1 MTSCLLQESSLWV
14 QSSLRTCPLVALGA
28 SSLSSAETLVQR
40 AWPLAAFEL
49 FCLLE
54 TEVGL
59 EEEVMP
65 TVWGRIPIRKGGIFF
80 LRCGAHGEL
89 GMRTVLWAHELG
101 MRTDNAQDCLT
112 PFPQPNSG
120 PALSLHLLIFLK
132 RTGGWEPCLSDLS
145 CPKES
150 SCSLIPGACFPKSC
164 LGHLGETPPLCFP
177 LCKCFGV

>member
-65 TVWGRIPIRKGGIFF
+65 TVWGRIPVRKCGIFF
-80 LRCGAHGEL
+80 CDVGAHGEL
-89 GMRTVLWAHELG
+89 GMRTVLWPHELG

-112 PFPQPNSG
+112 PFPQPNSWASTIL
-120 PALSLHLLIFLK
+120 ALAHLLEVYWGMGTVPF
-132 RTGGWEPCLSDLS
+132 
-145 CPKES
+145 
-150 SCSLIPGACFPKSC
+150 
-164 LGHLGETPPLCFP
+164 
-177 LCKCFGV
+177 

>member
-59 EEEVMP
+59 EEEVMA
-65 TVWGRIPIRKGGIFF
+65 TVWGRIPVRKGGIFF
-80 LRCGAHGEL
+80 CDVGLTVNWAGALCCGL
-89 GMRTVLWAHELG
+89 MSWACALT
-101 MRTDNAQDCLT
+101 MPRLPYSLPSAQFWASTIL
-112 PFPQPNSG
+112 
-120 PALSLHLLIFLK
+120 ALAHLLEAYWGI
-132 RTGGWEPCLSDLS
+132 
-145 CPKES
+145 
-150 SCSLIPGACFPKSC
+150 GAVPF
-164 LGHLGETPPLCFP
+164 
-177 LCKCFGV
+177 